1 MKIFLRLLTIGLIL
15 ASFTSLLYAQEFQQN
30 LLFNYDFGA
39 RDSMI
44 GTPAAWDVEDF
55 SQVDN
60 KIVIW
65 DGDVGRTTYGSLKI
79 ATWDPIKS
87 IVTYA
92 EVIEASTGKNLTFS
106 IYVKTE
112 LVKGDGAR
120 AKIVYLKGDQVIG
133 EKVTT
138 SVNGTSTWKKLSITD
153 KLPEGITGIKIVLEF
168 DGQGIAWYDD
178 ALLLL
183 Q

>member
-1 MKIFLRLLTIGLIL
+1 MKFFLKLLIIGLMVVSL
-15 ASFTSLLYAQEFQQN
+15 VPLLYAQEFQQN

-39 RDSMI
+39 RDAMF

-55 SQVDN
+55 SQVEN
-60 KIVIW
+60 KIAVW
-65 DGDVGRTTYGSLKI
+65 DGDVGRSTYGSLKI

-87 IVTYA
+87 IVSYA
-92 EVIEASTGKNLTFS
+92 EVIEATAGKNLTFS

-112 LVKGDGAR
+112 LVKGDGAK
-120 AKIVYLKGDQVIG
+120 AKIVYLKGNEVIG
-133 EKVTT
+133 EKVTA
-138 SVNGTSTWKKLSITD
+138 SVNGTNTWKKLSITD
-153 KLPEGITGIKIVLEF
+153 KLPEGITGVKVILEF

-178 ALLLL
+178 ALLLI

>member
-1 MKIFLRLLTIGLIL
+1 MRIFLKLFLVGLIVV
-15 ASFTSLLYAQEFQQN
+15 SFTSLLYAQEYQQN

-60 KIVIW
+60 KIVSW

-87 IVTYA
+87 VVTYA
-92 EVIEASTGKNLTFS
+92 EVIEVVPGKNLTFS
-106 IYVKTE
+106 VYAKTE
-112 LVKGDGAR
+112 LVKGEGAK
-120 AKIVYLKGDQVIG
+120 AKVLYLKGDEVIG
-133 EKVTT
+133 EKVTEAV
-138 SVNGTSTWKKLSITD
+138 SGTNTWKKLSITD
-153 KLPEGITGIKIVLEF
+153 KLPEGITGIKVVLEF
-168 DGQGIAWYDD
+168 NGQGIAWFDD